1 MAALTEVEA
10 RTRAGLLDVDSYEV
24 FLDLTVQA
32 VRSRAETRF
41 RCREPG
47 AASFADLAAG
57 SVLGAGLNGRRLDP
71 PVDGR
76 LALPGLG
83 ADNVLTAEA
92 EVAWSRSGQ
101 GLTSFTDPAD
111 GATYVTLT
119 CYPSSAPD
127 VFCCFDQSD
136 LTATMTLSV
145 AVPDGWECIANGPV
159 TQRPSEG
166 RPGLWQ
172 FAPVPAMAP
181 CEVALC
187 AGPLVTEWHDD
198 GGGGHVAMT
207 VRRRR
212 SLGGADGV
220 AGLGTFGELSRRAIE
235 QYERLLGVPCAFPK
249 YDIVAVPD
257 LAVLAESMP
266 GLMLVNESLLARM
279 IDPDDDKVA
288 IVAAHEVAHLW
299 FGCLVGA
306 RWWDDVWLDE
316 AMATYLCY
324 TIMSDP
330 VDAGTPDMVGPWTAF
345 CYRHELAAYRADELP
360 GAEPVSAPVASAT
373 EALAKPSAITYHKG
387 AAVIRQ
393 LAALI
398 GDDALHGGLGDY
410 LARYRASGVAA
421 LDDLIACLS
430 RASGRDLAGWAD
442 EWLRTEGASALRPEL
457 TAAPD
462 DTIGS
467 LTVTQDRPRTQ
478 LIGIGLYDLDGTRL
492 RRRQVVHAEVGGER
506 TPVPSLAGEKLPDA
520 VVLNDGDLS
529 YTRVRFDERTL
540 RTLAAAAMDVGDPLT
555 EAVCWTAAWQL
566 VIAAEL
572 AAADFADLVIR
583 RLAGPALT
591 GPPSAGPPIPGLPL
605 VGVETLLERAV
616 ECADVYAP
624 PADRAAIR
632 ERVADTVL
640 ELTERNPGSVARG
653 PTPQPRAPVP
663 RRAAGARDDS
673 GNHTGTSGQRE
684 HPGNSAAGPRQQ
696 ALAAGFA
703 ASAHSASQLDL
714 LRSWLSGD
722 LLPDGLPLT
731 ADLRARVLFTLSAR
745 GLADDGNLDAL
756 AAADPVAGEQHRA
769 TCRAMRPDPA
779 GKEAAWQAA
788 LADDQD
794 LQMAEA
800 HARGLWVAG
809 QEDLMAGYRDRY
821 FTEAL
826 PALADREPRTTR
838 RLARLLYPATLVSP
852 ATVAATDAALQA
864 RHPGGQLRVIVQE
877 QQAILRSALAA
888 RSTARWLKLS

>member
-24 FLDLTVQA
+24 FLDLTVQP
-32 VRSRAETRF
+32 VRSRTEIRF

-47 AASFADLAAG
+47 AASFADLAAAG
-57 SVLGAGLNGRRLDP
+57 VLGAVLNGRRLDP

-92 EVAWSRSGQ
+92 EVAWSRSGL

-111 GATYVTLT
+111 GAAYVTLT
-119 CYPSSAPD
+119 CYPSSAPG

-159 TQRPSEG
+159 TQRPSGG
-166 RPGLWQ
+166 RPGLWR

-187 AGPLVTEWHDD
+187 AGPLVTDWH
-198 GGGGHVAMT
+198 GGGDGGHVAMT

-235 QYERLLGVPCAFPK
+235 RYERLLGVRCAFPK

-257 LAVLAESMP
+257 LAALAESMP

-279 IDPDDDKVA
+279 SDPDDDKVA

-316 AMATYLCY
+316 AVATYLCY

-330 VDAGTPDMVGPWTAF
+330 VDAGRPGMAGPWTAF

-360 GAEPVSAPVASAT
+360 GAEPVSAPVASAA
-373 EALAKPSAITYHKG
+373 EALAKPPAITYHKG

-410 LARYRASGVAA
+410 LTRYRAGGVAA

-462 DTIGS
+462 GTIGS
-467 LTVTQDRPRTQ
+467 LAVTQDRPRTQ

-492 RRRQVVHAEVGGER
+492 RRRRVVHAEVGGER

-572 AAADFADLVIR
+572 AAADFAGLVIR

-624 PADRAAIR
+624 PADRAGIR
-632 ERVADTVL
+632 ERVAGTVL
-640 ELTERNPGSVARG
+640 ELTEPNPGSVARG
-653 PTPQPRAPVP
+653 LAPQPRAPVP
-663 RRAAGARDDS
+663 RRAAGARDDG

-722 LLPDGLPLT
+722 LLPDGLSLT
-731 ADLRARVLFTLSAR
+731 AGLRARILFTLSAR

-788 LADDQD
+788 LAGDQD
-794 LQMAEA
+794 LRMAEA

-852 ATVAATDAALQA
+852 ATLAATGAALQA